1 MPRTTSVEEALTLRQ
16 ENNEQPPPAWETYD
30 DLWVRS
36 REWINALLQEINSLE
51 RLLESVQ
58 EKPPEVYHVLVASHA
73 GIVRVILLNLV
84 GHDRLVEL
92 GASWD
97 VSRNN
102 RLVIPNIPLS
112 ILEVDTS
119 NERPLE
125 DVKVIILT
133 NAKHS
138 DTANMYDD

>member
-1 MPRTTSVEEALTLRQ
+1 MPRTMSVEEALKLWQ
-16 ENNEQPPPAWETYD
+16 EKNEQPPAWETD
-30 DLWVRS
+30 EDLWERS
-36 REWINALLQEINSLE
+36 REWINDLLQEIKSLE

-84 GHDRLVEL
+84 GHDRIVEL

-97 VSRNN
+97 ASRNN
-102 RLVIPNIPLS
+102 RLVIPNASLS
-112 ILEVDTS
+112 ILEVDTG

-125 DVKVIILT
+125 DVKVIELT
-133 NAKHS
+133 NAKHL
-138 DTANMYDD
+138 DTVNMYDD